1 MYEYLTFSRY
11 IPYIKTDI
19 LQALSP
25 HDYTVVDKIIEKY
38 SDKKFRFRQE
48 RFLSK
53 KATTRTDFIYDI
65 QSVRS
70 LYILP
75 NQKVFPA
82 WNLTDYEL

>member
-1 MYEYLTFSRY
+1 MYEYMTFSRY

-19 LQALSP
+19 LKPLSP
-25 HDYTVVDKIIEKY
+25 HDYTIVDKIIEKY

-53 KATTRTDFIYDI
+53 KATIKTDFTYDI
-65 QSVRS
+65 QSIRS

-75 NQKVFPA
+75 NKKVFPA